1 VFRYPVVLTV
11 LLLSVSISWAG
22 QPSEGQ
28 GKESIQGAGGTLESE
43 NRRLQ
48 AEVERLEDANN
59 MLMENLANCAE
70 DNEQLSEKLAASAPP
85 KPVSPRQL
93 ELMESIRKA
102 LSVPS
107 GLEFLSR
114 LNEAQL
120 EALLAAIKARVR

>member
-1 VFRYPVVLTV
+1 VFKHPVIFIV

-22 QPSEGQ
+22 PASEGQ
-28 GKESIQGAGGTLESE
+28 GKDPGHAAEGTLESE

-70 DNEQLSEKLAASAPP
+70 ENGQLSEKLDASAPS
-85 KPVSPRQL
+85 KQIAPRQA
-93 ELMESIRKA
+93 ELIESIRRA

-114 LNEAQL
+114 LNEEQL
-120 EALLAAIKARVR
+120 HALLMAIRSRVK